1 MTEIALALAL
11 AGAVSAPERLGPSP
25 KPPPVPREFRG
36 VWVATVSNID
46 WPSSRTLT
54 PAQQRQQA
62 IAILDRAVEL
72 RLNAIVL
79 QVRPACD
86 ALYSSAI
93 EPWSEYLT
101 NVMGTAPNPLYD
113 PLHFWVAEAHA
124 RGLELHAWFNPFRA
138 LASSHRNAI
147 ASNHVSITKPHLV
160 KDYGDAKWLDPGFHE
175 SREHSLNVILD
186 VLNRYDVD
194 GIHFDDYFYPYPIS
208 GVAFPDDDS
217 YGAYL
222 SSGGTL
228 SRADWRRWNIDT
240 FVSTVY
246 QAIKAA
252 KPTVKFGISP
262 FGIWRPG
269 NPPGVTGLDAYN
281 AIYADSRKWLQQ
293 GWVDYMTPQLYWRMG
308 STGQPYQPLLTWW
321 TEQNL
326 LGRHVWPGNFT
337 SNVGSQFGDWPVYEI
352 AAQIETTRSV
362 PGATGNVHF
371 SMRAFRDDYKGIVAT
386 LRDGVYSY
394 GALPPA
400 TPWLDLK
407 PPRMPSMTVQQNAG
421 DWTLQFADPGGEAAL
436 WLVVHALYGGQWV
449 HEILPAGRSE
459 VVVPLT
465 RNGAPLAQVR
475 VERVDR
481 SGNASEGAVFPSRTR
496 H

>member
-101 NVMGTAPNPLYD
+101 NVMGTAPSPLYD

-194 GIHFDDYFYPYPIS
+194 GIHFDDYFYPYPD
-208 GVAFPDDDS
+208 GTRTFPDDATYD
-217 YGAYL
+217 AYL
-222 SSGGTL
+222 DAGGALT
-228 SRADWRRWNIDT
+228 RGDWRRENVNALVRE
-240 FVSTVY
+240 VSE
-246 QAIKAA
+246 AIASTRA
-252 KPTVKFGISP
+252 DVRFGISP
-262 FGIWRPG
+262 FGIHRPG
-269 NPPGVTGLDAYN
+269 MPPGIVGLDAY
-281 AIYADSRKWLQQ
+281 ATLYCDAPRWIAE
-293 GWVDYMTPQLYWRMG
+293 GWVDYLAPQLYWP
-308 STGQPYQPLLTWW
+308 STQTAQAFGPLIEWWAMRPREEGRSIFAGLNLTRLGETEAWTVDEIRAQVELTRGQRALGARGVILYTVEPLLDDR
-321 TEQNL
+321 
-326 LGRHVWPGNFT
+326 LGVRALFADEL
-337 SNVGSQFGDWPVYEI
+337 F
-352 AAQIETTRSV
+352 AAPAAS
-362 PGATGNVHF
+362 PPLASAAGA
-371 SMRAFRDDYKGIVAT
+371 S
-386 LRDGVYSY
+386 
-394 GALPPA
+394 LPPPRVSVEGTTV
-400 TPWLDLK
+400 TPSG
-407 PPRMPSMTVQQNAG
+407 PGGARVRAYAVYARAAG
-421 DWTLQFADPGGEAAL
+421 AWTLER
-436 WLVVHALYGGQWV
+436 LVQ
-449 HEILPAGRSE
+449 
-459 VVVPLT
+459 
-465 RNGAPLAQVR
+465 
-475 VERVDR
+475 
-481 SGNASEGAVFPSRTR
+481 GAVELEPGRAYAVSAIDARGVESGGVLVELP
-496 H
+496 